1 MFRFTTTGSA
11 NCLLQP
17 NGGDEMYEAPWRLK
31 HQQRMQ
37 IDEYHAAVAAA
48 AAAAAATAAAAARR
62 EEEEKKEDTAAAAD
76 ATPKKLGRPQKVPGC
91 YSRDTYDP
99 VTYNQRGKMYYAANK
114 DKVLE
119 YQTKNKET
127 IAKQQHAYY
136 IIRCAQKKLREP
148 AAVVNVECECGRT
161 VSLAGLKN
169 HQTTK
174 LHAKHMALK
183 TE

>member
-37 IDEYHAAVAAA
+37 IDEYHAAV
-48 AAAAAATAAAAARR
+48 
-62 EEEEKKEDTAAAAD
+62 AAAD